1 MQIKTFIN
9 YIKNI
14 KTNEK
19 IARAKRLKTLAFK
32 QIYLNQE
39 KNNPQKFRVICLKNN
54 DKSEIII

>member
-32 QIYLNQE
+32 QIYLYQE
-39 KNNPQKFRVICLKNN
+39 KIILKNFVLFA
-54 DKSEIII
+54 

>member
-32 QIYLNQE
+32 QFYL
-39 KNNPQKFRVICLKNN
+39 
-54 DKSEIII
+54 